1 MNNES
6 CSQFV
11 GAEFTDRLSALPD
24 AILDQILSL
33 VDTKT
38 VVQTSV
44 LSRRWR
50 SVWKHVHALNLDYG
64 SFGRC
69 YSSFATFVDKVLSL
83 RDPLNLNKISYC
95 SGYTEEEVGDPLVV
109 RIVEYAVCHG
119 ASSLMLDMDY
129 DLFTTNAYRFSE
141 SYTSLFECDLKTLSL
156 GTFEID
162 DQFGSFGFRG
172 LTEMRLVS
180 CVFQSDE
187 ETLDPF
193 SKFPCLRK
201 LVLDTFH
208 SIHNDY
214 MTFRI
219 SGPQLHHLELL
230 NMTFGGMQIYAP
242 KLKSFKLRDV
252 DISSRFAELYLPS
265 LDHACFQSVE
275 EASIVD
281 WVFTF
286 QGCHNA
292 KSLTL
297 CCHNAKSLTL
307 CALTMEALCEI
318 SDSLRLLPCPF
329 TRLENLS
336 LTEFPDNLYHDVVS
350 YFFKK
355 SHRATANIKIMNI

>member
-201 LVLDTFH
+201 LVMLYDENHTR
-208 SIHNDY
+208 
-214 MTFRI
+214 FRI
-219 SGPQLHHLELL
+219 SGLQLHNLEVS
-230 NMTFGGMQIYAP
+230 NIAVEWMEISAP
-242 KLKSFKLRDV
+242 NLKSFKLCNIER
-252 DISSRFAELYLPS
+252 SMKFSELDLPS
-265 LDHACFQSVE
+265 LDCANIDCVVEANISVE
-275 EASIVD
+275 D
-281 WVFTF
+281 WDLF
-286 QGCHNA
+286 QG
-292 KSLTL
+292 
-297 CCHNAKSLTL
+297 CHNAKSLTL